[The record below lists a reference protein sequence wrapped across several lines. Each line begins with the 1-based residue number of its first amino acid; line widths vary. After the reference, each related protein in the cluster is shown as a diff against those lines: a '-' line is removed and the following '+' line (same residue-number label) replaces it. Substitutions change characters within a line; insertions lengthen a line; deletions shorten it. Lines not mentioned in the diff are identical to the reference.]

1 MLNVRNLGRAVFGS
15 LLGFAML
22 ASSAAVQAASD
33 TYPSRTVK
41 MIVAYPPGGP
51 LDIMARAISEE
62 LSKSL
67 GQPVIVENRAGAGGI
82 IGSEIAARAEPDGYT
97 LLYTSTPLSIQE
109 TMFAKLPY
117 SATRDFTPIAKVAEG
132 PQVLVVGMSVP
143 VNTVADLIAYGKSQK
158 GKLNYASPS
167 AGGSNHLAAELFK
180 SMAGFEATHIAYKG
194 GAPAEMDVMSGQVTF
209 MFAALTSA
217 MRQVKAGRL
226 KALGVSSRTRMP
238 SAPDVPTIAE
248 SGLPG
253 FEVTSWYGIVGPAGM
268 PPEIVTRLNQ
278 AINQVLQE
286 PAMKQRLISMDVDA
300 TPGTPQAFGQFISGN
315 VGMWKKVVTDA
326 GLAGTSAY

>member
-1 MLNVRNLGRAVFGS
+1 MKRPRWITCVAVTLSIGV
-15 LLGFAML
+15 AML
-22 ASSAAVQAASD
+22 AGPAVAQSDASS
-33 TYPSRTVK
+33 YPTRTIR

-51 LDIMARAISEE
+51 LDIMARAISEQ
-62 LSKSL
+62 LAKLL
-67 GQPVIVENRAGAGGI
+67 GQPVIVENRPGAGGL
-82 IGSEIAARAEPDGYT
+82 IGTEIAARAEPDGYT

-117 SATRDFTPIAKVAEG
+117 SALRDFTPIAKVAEG
-132 PQVLVVGMSVP
+132 PQLLVVGMSVP
-143 VNTVADLIAYGKSQK
+143 VNSVSELIAYAKEQD

-180 SMAGFEATHIAYKG
+180 SMAGFKATHIPYKG

-209 MFAALTSA
+209 MFGALTSA
-217 MRQVKAGRL
+217 MKQVKAGRL
-226 KALGVSSRTRMP
+226 KALGVSSKTRMQ

-253 FEVTSWYGIVGPAGM
+253 FEVTSWYGIVGPASM
-268 PPEIVTRLNQ
+268 PAPIVKKLNQ
-278 AINQVLQE
+278 VINQVLNE
-286 PAMKQRLISMDVDA
+286 PSMQQRLIAMDLDA
-300 TPGTPQAFGQFISGN
+300 TPGSPEQFGQFIETN

-326 GLAGTSAY
+326 GLAGTSGG

>member
-1 MLNVRNLGRAVFGS
+1 MLTPLNFARAAIGM
-15 LLGFAML
+15 LLGLAMAL
-22 ASSAAVQAASD
+22 SPAAAQTASG
-33 TYPSRTVK
+33 TYPTRAVK

-51 LDIMARAISEE
+51 LDIMARAISEQ
-62 LSKSL
+62 LSKLL
-67 GQPVIVENRAGAGGI
+67 GQPVIVENRAGAGGV
-82 IGSEIAARAEPDGYT
+82 IGSELAAHADPDGYT

-143 VNTVADLIAYGKSQK
+143 VKTVADLIAYGRAQN

-226 KALGVSSRTRMP
+226 RALGVSSKTRMQTMP
-238 SAPDVPTIAE
+238 G
-248 SGLPG
+248 SGL
-253 FEVTSWYGIVGPAGM
+253 AM
-268 PPEIVTRLNQ
+268 PMN
-278 AINQVLQE
+278 
-286 PAMKQRLISMDVDA
+286 
-300 TPGTPQAFGQFISGN
+300 
-315 VGMWKKVVTDA
+315 
-326 GLAGTSAY
+326 